1 MDIKLNYI
9 EKGTGFPLILLHGN
23 GENLSYF
30 KHQIEYFSNKY
41 RVIAIDTRGHGDS
54 KRGSAPFR
62 IHQFAQDLHDFME
75 EMQIDKAHLLGFS
88 DGGNIALVFTLK
100 YQQKVERLI
109 LNGANL
115 NQRGVKAK
123 IQIPIVIGYYIASMF
138 AKRSE
143 EAKRKSEMLGLM
155 VNDPN
160 IPVTELSKIT
170 VPTLVIAGT
179 NDMIKEKHT
188 RMIQEHMKDSKLR
201 LLEGDH
207 FIANQK
213 YTEFNKVVEK
223 FLEER

>member
-188 RMIQEHMKDSKLR
+188 RMIQEHMKDSKLK

-213 YTEFNKVVEK
+213 YTEFNKAVEG

>member
-9 EKGTGFPLILLHGN
+9 EKGMGFPLILLHGN

-170 VPTLVIAGT
+170 VPTLGIAGT

-188 RMIQEHMKDSKLR
+188 RMIQEHMKDSKLK

-213 YTEFNKVVEK
+213 YTEFNKAVEG

>member
-9 EKGTGFPLILLHGN
+9 EKGMGFPLILLHGN

-188 RMIQEHMKDSKLR
+188 RMIQEHMKDSKLK

-213 YTEFNKVVEK
+213 YTEFNKAVEG